1 MASRSAATLRRK
13 IFTPDTSKP
22 HPRPDGTGNGLPP
35 LRLRPPG
42 RGVREAVS
50 DYPDEVESKHIV
62 ECFSAGDFLNCLF
75 SANYLSRR
83 QIISVDGKLARC
95 EACLLLF
102 RRRRCLPK
110 SHCNTF
116 SYALVPEWCFAVVK
130 TVGSPPRW
138 LRNNEE
144 WVVLVGFYSNLPCA
158 CKVVVE
164 VVGSSQRR

>member
-1 MASRSAATLRRK
+1 MTHQPSATSSFISPKTQTSRPQRLRPYIYMASRSAATLRRK
-13 IFTPDTSKP
+13 T
-22 HPRPDGTGNGLPP
+22 
-35 LRLRPPG
+35 RLG
-42 RGVREAVS
+42 RCIREAVA

-116 SYALVPEWCFAVVK
+116 SCALVAGWCFAVVRG
-130 TVGSPPRW
+130 VGSPHRW
-138 LRNNEE
+138 FHDTDTPL
-144 WVVLVGFYSNLPCA
+144 LT
-158 CKVVVE
+158 
-164 VVGSSQRR
+164 